1 MVMKIIVPNND
12 DNDDDGDNDNDD
24 GDNCHSD
31 DWKNKLNYCLGVYV
45 IYTWLFVQYEES

>member
-31 DWKNKLNYCLGVYV
+31 DWK
-45 IYTWLFVQYEES
+45 S